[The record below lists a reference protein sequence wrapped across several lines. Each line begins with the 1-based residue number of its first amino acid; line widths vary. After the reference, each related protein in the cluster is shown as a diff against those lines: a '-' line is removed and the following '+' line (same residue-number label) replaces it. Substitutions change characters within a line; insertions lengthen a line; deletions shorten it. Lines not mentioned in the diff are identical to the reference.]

1 VSRYLIGQ
9 SVTLDFYTVDVT
21 GNLQNCDAT
30 PTVTVDSPTA
40 VVSATTTNPTT
51 GRYTVTFEPTHAG
64 RHVVELDGVLDTNP
78 EYGVQYV
85 TVYDGAAE
93 AAGGPFPHGK
103 QSWESVI
110 R

>member
-1 VSRYLIGQ
+1 MSRYLIGQ
-9 SVTLDFYTVDVT
+9 LVTVDFFTYDVT

-30 PTVTVDSPTA
+30 PTVTVESPSGTVA
-40 VVSATTTNPTT
+40 DTTTNPTT
-51 GRYTVTFEPTHAG
+51 GRYTVTFEPTDAG

-78 EYGVQYV
+78 EFGVQYV

-103 QSWESVI
+103 QSWESAI